1 LARFRSEAL
10 METFF
15 NILLSGILLGGIY
28 SLVSIGLNLIFG
40 VVRIVNFA
48 QGEFVML
55 AMYAT
60 YFCTTHLGI
69 NPYLAVFL
77 VAPLMF
83 LFGLAVQRTVLQPLQ
98 NEPMMQI
105 FATFGLLILFE
116 NSMLALTRG
125 EAYSLSG
132 GYSSVAI
139 SLFGLKAS
147 GVRVVVFFA
156 ATGIALALMLF
167 LQRTMPGKAIRAV
180 IQDRQAARLMGIN
193 VERTYLLTF
202 GLGTALAGVA
212 GALLAPIYTLS
223 PYIGENFILAAFA
236 VVVLGG
242 LGSVPGAYFGG
253 LIVGLIESFAGFYI
267 DPALKQAIWF
277 IIFVA
282 VLVVRPSGLMG
293 QIGAEE
299 VGLREQS

>member
-1 LARFRSEAL
+1 
-10 METFF
+10 MEIFF
-15 NILLSGILLGGIY
+15 NILLSGLLLGGIY

-48 QGEFVML
+48 QGEFIML

-60 YFCTTHLGI
+60 FFCFAKFGI
-69 NPYLAVFL
+69 GPYYAVFL

-83 LFGLAVQRTVLQPLQ
+83 VFGLAVQRLILQPLQ
-98 NEPMMQI
+98 NEPMMQV
-105 FATFGLLILFE
+105 FATFGLLILLE
-116 NSMLALTRG
+116 NSVLAITRG
-125 EAYSLSG
+125 EGYSLAGAYSRA
-132 GYSSVAI
+132 VI
-139 SLFGLKAS
+139 EVFGLRAS
-147 GVRVVVFFA
+147 ASRVVVFFA
-156 ATGIALALMLF
+156 ATAIAIALMIF
-167 LQRTMPGKAIRAV
+167 LSRTMAGKAIRAV
-180 IQDRQAARLMGIN
+180 IQDRQSARLMGIN

-202 GLGTALAGVA
+202 ALGSALAGVA

-223 PYIGENFILAAFA
+223 PYIGGNFILAAFA

-242 LGSVPGAYFGG
+242 LGSVPGAFIGG
-253 LIVGLIESFAGFYI
+253 ILVGVMEAFAGYYI

-277 IIFVA
+277 IIFVV

-293 QIGAEE
+293 QAGAEE

>member
-1 LARFRSEAL
+1 

-60 YFCTTHLGI
+60 FFLFSFFGVG
-69 NPYLAVFL
+69 PYYAIFI
-77 VAPLMF
+77 VAPLLF
-83 LFGLAVQRTVLQPLQ
+83 VFGLVVQRLVLQPLQ
-98 NEPMMQI
+98 NEPNMQI
-105 FATFGLLILFE
+105 FATFGLLIMFE
-116 NSMLALTRG
+116 NIILALTRG
-125 EAYSLSG
+125 QGYSLTGSLS
-132 GYSSVAI
+132 SSVVEI
-139 SLFGLKAS
+139 LGLKAN
-147 GVRVVVFFA
+147 VARVIVFIA
-156 ATGIALALMLF
+156 ATLIALGLMLF
-167 LQRTMPGKAIRAV
+167 LQRTMAGKAVRAV

-202 GLGTALAGVA
+202 GMGAALAGVA

-223 PYIGENFILAAFA
+223 PYIGGNFILAAFA

-242 LGSVPGAYFGG
+242 LGSVPGAYLGG
-253 LIVGLIESFAGFYI
+253 LMVGLLESFSGYYI

-277 IIFVA
+277 VIFVV

-293 QIGAEE
+293 QAGAEE
-299 VGLREQS
+299 VGLREQT

>member
-1 LARFRSEAL
+1 
-10 METFF
+10 MQTFL
-15 NILLSGILLGGIY
+15 NILMTGILLGGIY

-69 NPYLAVFL
+69 NPYLAVFV

-83 LFGLAVQRTVLQPLQ
+83 VFGLIVQRMVLQPLQ

-125 EAYSLSG
+125 EGYSLSG
-132 GYSSVAI
+132 GYASVAI

-147 GVRVVVFFA
+147 GVRVVVFLA

-180 IQDRQAARLMGIN
+180 IQDRQAARLMGID

-202 GLGTALAGVA
+202 GLGAALAGVA
-212 GALLAPIYTLS
+212 GSLLAPIYTLS
-223 PYIGENFILAAFA
+223 PYIGGNFILAAFA

-242 LGSVPGAYFGG
+242 LGSVPGAYIGG
-253 LIVGLIESFAGFYI
+253 LIVGVIESLAGYYI

-277 IIFVA
+277 VIFVV

-293 QIGAEE
+293 QVGAEE

>member
-1 LARFRSEAL
+1 
-10 METFF
+10 METFL
-15 NILLSGILLGGIY
+15 NILISGILLGGIY

-83 LFGLAVQRTVLQPLQ
+83 VFGLIVQRSVLQPLQ

-116 NSMLALTRG
+116 NSVLALTRG
-125 EAYSLSG
+125 EGYSLSG
-132 GYSSVAI
+132 AYSSVTI
-139 SLFGLKAS
+139 SLFGLRAS
-147 GVRVVVFFA
+147 GVRVVVFLA
-156 ATGIALALMLF
+156 ATGIALGLMLF
-167 LQRTMPGKAIRAV
+167 LQRTMPGKTIRAV

-202 GLGTALAGVA
+202 GLGAALAGVA

-223 PYIGENFILAAFA
+223 PYIGGNFILAAFA

-242 LGSVPGAYFGG
+242 LGSVPGAYIGG
-253 LIVGLIESFAGFYI
+253 LIVGVIESLAGYYI

-277 IIFVA
+277 VIFVA
-282 VLVVRPSGLMG
+282 VLVIRPSGLMG

>member
-1 LARFRSEAL
+1 
-10 METFF
+10 METFL
-15 NILLSGILLGGIY
+15 NILISGILLGGIY

-40 VVRIVNFA
+40 VVRIINFA

-60 YFCTTHLGI
+60 YFCTTYLGI
-69 NPYLAVFL
+69 NPYLALFV

-83 LFGLAVQRTVLQPLQ
+83 VFGLAVQRTVLQPLQ

-125 EAYSLSG
+125 EARSLSG
-132 GYSSVAI
+132 SYSSVLI
-139 SLFGLKAS
+139 DVFGLKLS
-147 GVRVVVFFA
+147 GVRLVVFIVVS
-156 ATGIALALMLF
+156 GIALALMLF

-180 IQDRQAARLMGIN
+180 IQDRQAARLMGVN

-202 GLGTALAGVA
+202 GLGSALAGVA

-223 PYIGENFILAAFA
+223 PYIGGNFILAAFA

-242 LGSVPGAYFGG
+242 LGSVPGAYLGG
-253 LIVGLIESFAGFYI
+253 LIVGLIESFSGYYV

-277 IIFVA
+277 IVFVA
-282 VLVVRPSGLMG
+282 ALIIRPSGLMG
-293 QIGAEE
+293 QVGAEE
-299 VGLREQS
+299 VGLREQT